1 MNSAPEEQEGLKLV
15 SDLVDEVTNAFKS
28 LVGKKHEGTFDT
40 YRFYSAKHLH
50 RAADGFVFLRR
61 AGRITRRNFLFVRR
75 LKLRCGCRASGNNRT
90 YFIE

>member
-1 MNSAPEEQEGLKLV
+1 MSAMSEEEGLQFV

-50 RAADGFVFLRR
+50 RAAEGFVFLRR
-61 AGRITRRNFLFVRR
+61 AS
-75 LKLRCGCRASGNNRT
+75 A
-90 YFIE
+90 